1 MIEIKIR
8 KYLEDKLKVPV
19 YMEHRDKEKGSYI
32 IMEKLGGTMRD
43 QIYRSSYAFQSY
55 GDRMLDALKLNDRL
69 VQAMLNYPDC
79 GASKLDSNYN
89 FTDTST
95 KKYRY
100 QAVFDIVF

>member
-1 MIEIKIR
+1 MIEIKIK
-8 KYLEDKLKVPV
+8 KYLEDKLNVPV
-19 YMEHRDKEKGSYI
+19 YMEHRNRENGSYI
-32 IMEKLGGTMRD
+32 IMEELGGTMRD

-55 GDRMLDALKLNDRL
+55 GDRMLDAIELNDRL
-69 VQAMLNYPDC
+69 VQAMLVYPDC

-89 FTDTST
+89 FTETGT

>member
-19 YMEHRDKEKGSYI
+19 YMEHRDKENGIYI
-32 IMEKLGGTMRD
+32 VMEKLGGNMTD

-55 GDRMLDALKLNDRL
+55 GDRMLDAIELNDRL
-69 VQAMLNYPDC
+69 VQAMLAYPEC

-89 FTDTST
+89 FTETST